1 MRAERHDR
9 PNIDLTLKWLYCGSK
24 NIATLRIVIRRN
36 TRSCLAFTLVL
47 FSAMFTF
54 VADHQAAD
62 ARKPTRPSSA
72 CKAVSK
78 LVRRGVEYGVQATES
93 KFKLAHDQLRDL
105 SQSTVGSV
113 GKCYLENLICSLAN
127 WLLGSGTASL

>member
-1 MRAERHDR
+1 MAVMWMREHCTAA
-9 PNIDLTLKWLYCGSK
+9 YCDWAQHK
-24 NIATLRIVIRRN
+24 
-36 TRSCLAFTLVL
+36 VL
-47 FSAMFTF
+47 PGIYFGVFSAMFTF

-113 GKCYLENLICSLAN
+113 GKC
-127 WLLGSGTASL
+127 